1 MLIMIANVLDAEN
14 VQWLRDN
21 LAQVRYVDGRQT
33 AGREARL
40 VKRNDQ
46 VDRADPLL
54 ARMQDLVTDRLL
66 DHQLFRMAARPHLVR
81 PPLFSRY
88 EPGMAYGSHV
98 DDAIMGGMRTDLSV
112 TVFLSD
118 PEDYDGG
125 ELVIE
130 SAAGE
135 QDVKLAAGDAVVYPT
150 TFLHRVAPV
159 TKGERLAAVTWVRS
173 LVRDSAKREMLFDL
187 ETARH
192 ALFERL
198 GKTPELDLLAK
209 TQSNLLRRWAED

>member
-21 LAQVRYVDGRQT
+21 LAEVRYVDGRQT

-173 LVRDSAKREMLFDL
+173 LVRDAAKREMLFDL

>member
-130 SAAGE
+130 STAGE

-173 LVRDSAKREMLFDL
+173 LVRDSAKSEMLFDL

>member
-173 LVRDSAKREMLFDL
+173 LVRDAAKREMLFDL

-192 ALFERL
+192 SLFERL

>member
-1 MLIMIANVLDAEN
+1 MMIMIANVLDADN
-14 VQWLRDN
+14 LQWLRDN
-21 LAQVRYVDGRQT
+21 MRKTRYVDGRRT
-33 AGREARL
+33 AGREART
-40 VKRNDQ
+40 VKRNEQ
-46 VDRADPLL
+46 VDRGDPLL
-54 ARMQDLVTDRLL
+54 AEMQDLVVDRLL
-66 DHQLFRMAARPHLVR
+66 DNALFRMATRPHVVR

-88 EPGMAYGSHV
+88 DAGMAYGSHV
-98 DDAIMGGMRTDLSV
+98 DDAIMGGMRTDVSV
-112 TVFLSD
+112 TVFLSEPD
-118 PEDYDGG
+118 DYEGG

-135 QDVKLAAGDAVVYPT
+135 QDVKL
-150 TFLHRVAPV
+150 HRVAPV
-159 TKGERLAAVTWVRS
+159 VSGERLAAVTWVRS
-173 LVRDSAKREMLFDL
+173 LVRDADARELLFDL

>member
-1 MLIMIANVLDAEN
+1 MLIMIANVLDPN
-14 VQWLRDN
+14 NLRWLRKN
-21 LAQVRYVDGRQT
+21 LEQTRFVDGRQT
-33 AGREARL
+33 AGREARV
-40 VKRNDQ
+40 VKNNEQ
-46 VDRADPLL
+46 VDRGDPLL
-54 ARMQDLVTDRLL
+54 EEMQELVIDRLL
-66 DHQLFRMAARPHLVR
+66 ANPLFRMATRPHVVR

-88 EPGMAYGSHV
+88 EPGMEYGSHV
-98 DDAIMGGMRTDLSV
+98 DDAIMGGMRTDVSV
-112 TVFLSD
+112 TIFLSEPD
-118 PEDYDGG
+118 EYDGG

-135 QDVKLAAGDAVVYPT
+135 QDVKLAAGSAVLYPT
-150 TFLHRVAPV
+150 TSLHRVAPV
-159 TKGERLAAVTWVRS
+159 TRGERRAAVTWVRS
-173 LVRDSAKREMLFDL
+173 LVRDAGERELLFDL

>member
-1 MLIMIANVLDAEN
+1 MLIMIANVLDADN
-14 VQWLRDN
+14 LRSLRDK
-21 LAQVRYVDGRQT
+21 LDGMTHVDGRQT
-33 AGREARL
+33 AGREART
-40 VKRNDQ
+40 VKRNEQIDS
-46 VDRADPLL
+46 ADPQLSEL
-54 ARMQDLVTDRLL
+54 QDLVVDKLL
-66 DHQLFRMAARPHLVR
+66 DNRLFQMATRPHVVR

-88 EPGMAYGSHV
+88 APGMAYGSHV
-98 DDAIMGGMRTDLSV
+98 DDAMMGGMRTDLSV
-112 TVFLSD
+112 TIFLSEPD
-118 PEDYDGG
+118 EYDGG

-135 QDVKLAAGDAVVYPT
+135 QDVKLPAGSAVIYPT

-159 TKGERLAAVTWVRS
+159 VTGERRAAVTWVRS
-173 LVRDSAKREMLFDL
+173 LVRDAAARELLFDL

-192 ALFERL
+192 ALFEQL

>member
-1 MLIMIANVLDAEN
+1 MLIMIANVLDADDL
-14 VQWLRDN
+14 QRLRDN

-33 AGREARL
+33 AGREART
-40 VKRNDQ
+40 VKRNEQ
-46 VDRADPLL
+46 VDRSDAL
-54 ARMQDLVTDRLL
+54 AAEMQDLVTDRLL
-66 DHQLFRMAARPHLVR
+66 DNRLFRMATRPHVVR

-88 EPGMAYGSHV
+88 QPGMEYGAHV
-98 DDAIMGGMRTDLSV
+98 DDAIMGGMRTDVSV

-118 PEDYDGG
+118 PGDYEGG

-159 TKGERLAAVTWVRS
+159 TSGERLAAVTWVRS
-173 LVRDSAKREMLFDL
+173 LVRDAAARELLFDL
-187 ETARH
+187 ETARR
-192 ALFERL
+192 ALFDQL
-198 GKTPELDLLAK
+198 GKTAELDLLAK
-209 TQSNLLRRWAED
+209 TQSNLLRLWAED

>member
-1 MLIMIANVLDAEN
+1 MLIMIANVLDADDL
-14 VQWLRDN
+14 QRLRGN

-33 AGREARL
+33 AGREARTI
-40 VKRNDQ
+40 KRNEQ
-46 VDRADPLL
+46 VDRSDAL
-54 ARMQDLVTDRLL
+54 AAEMQDLVTDRLL
-66 DHQLFRMAARPHLVR
+66 DNRLFRMATRPHVVR

-88 EPGMAYGSHV
+88 QPGMEYGAHV
-98 DDAIMGGMRTDLSV
+98 DDAIMGGMRTDVSV

-118 PEDYDGG
+118 PGGYEGG

-159 TKGERLAAVTWVRS
+159 TSGERLAAVTWVRS
-173 LVRDSAKREMLFDL
+173 LVRDAAARELLFDL

-192 ALFERL
+192 ALFDQL

-209 TQSNLLRRWAED
+209 TQSNLLRLWAED

>member
-1 MLIMIANVLDAEN
+1 MLIMIANVLDADN
-14 VQWLRDN
+14 LRWLRNN
-21 LAQVRYVDGRQT
+21 LEQTRFVDGRQT
-33 AGREARL
+33 AGREARV
-40 VKRNDQ
+40 VKNNEQ
-46 VDRADPLL
+46 VDRGDPLL
-54 ARMQDLVTDRLL
+54 EEMQELVIDRLL
-66 DHQLFRMAARPHLVR
+66 TNALFRMATRPHVVR

-88 EPGMAYGSHV
+88 EPGMEYGSHV
-98 DDAIMGGMRTDLSV
+98 DDAIMGGMRTDVSV
-112 TVFLSD
+112 TIFLSEPD
-118 PEDYDGG
+118 EYDGG

-135 QDVKLAAGDAVVYPT
+135 QDVKLSAGSAVLYPT
-150 TFLHRVAPV
+150 TSLHRVAPV
-159 TKGERLAAVTWVRS
+159 SRGERRAAVTWVRS
-173 LVRDSAKREMLFDL
+173 LVRDAGERELLFDL

>member
-54 ARMQDLVTDRLL
+54 ARMQELVTDRLL

-159 TKGERLAAVTWVRS
+159 TKGERHAAVTWVRS
-173 LVRDSAKREMLFDL
+173 LVRDAAKREMLFDL
-187 ETARH
+187 ETARL

>member
-1 MLIMIANVLDAEN
+1 
-14 VQWLRDN
+14 
-21 LAQVRYVDGRQT
+21 
-33 AGREARL
+33 
-40 VKRNDQ
+40 
-46 VDRADPLL
+46 
-54 ARMQDLVTDRLL
+54 
-66 DHQLFRMAARPHLVR
+66 
-81 PPLFSRY
+81 
-88 EPGMAYGSHV
+88 
-98 DDAIMGGMRTDLSV
+98 MRTDLSV

-173 LVRDSAKREMLFDL
+173 LVRDAAKREMLFDL

>member
-173 LVRDSAKREMLFDL
+173 VVRDAAKREMLFDL
-187 ETARH
+187 ETTRH

>member
-1 MLIMIANVLDAEN
+1 MIANVLDADN
-14 VQWLRDN
+14 LRWLRNN
-21 LAQVRYVDGRQT
+21 LEQTRFVDGRQT
-33 AGREARL
+33 AGREARV
-40 VKRNDQ
+40 VKNNEQ
-46 VDRADPLL
+46 VDRGDPLL
-54 ARMQDLVTDRLL
+54 EEMQELVIDRLL
-66 DHQLFRMAARPHLVR
+66 TNALFRMATRPHVVR

-88 EPGMAYGSHV
+88 EPGMEYGSHV
-98 DDAIMGGMRTDLSV
+98 DDAIMGGMRTDVSV
-112 TVFLSD
+112 TIFLSEPD
-118 PEDYDGG
+118 EYDGG

-135 QDVKLAAGDAVVYPT
+135 QDVKLSAGSAVLYPT
-150 TFLHRVAPV
+150 TSLHRVAPV
-159 TKGERLAAVTWVRS
+159 SRGERRAAVTWVRS
-173 LVRDSAKREMLFDL
+173 LVRDAGERELLFDL

>member
-1 MLIMIANVLDAEN
+1 MLIMIANVLDADN
-14 VQWLRDN
+14 LQSLRDN
-21 LAQVRYVDGRQT
+21 LGKTRYVDGRRT
-33 AGREARL
+33 AGREARP
-40 VKRNDQ
+40 VKRNEQ

-54 ARMQDLVTDRLL
+54 ADMQDLVVDRLL
-66 DHQLFRMAARPHLVR
+66 ANPLFRMATRPHVVR

-98 DDAIMGGMRTDLSV
+98 DDAIMGGMRTDVSV
-112 TVFLSD
+112 TIFLSEPD
-118 PEDYDGG
+118 TYEGG

-150 TFLHRVAPV
+150 TALHRVAQV
-159 TKGERLAAVTWVRS
+159 VSGERLAAVTWVRS
-173 LVRDSAKREMLFDL
+173 LIRDADARELLFDL

-192 ALFERL
+192 ALFDRL

>member
-159 TKGERLAAVTWVRS
+159 TKGERHAAVTWVRS
-173 LVRDSAKREMLFDL
+173 LVRDAAKCEMLFDL

>member
-1 MLIMIANVLDAEN
+1 MLIMIANVLDAGD
-14 VQWLRDN
+14 LRTLRN
-21 LAQVRYVDGRQT
+21 KLEEVRYVDGRQT
-33 AGREARL
+33 AGREART
-40 VKRNDQ
+40 VKRNEQ
-46 VDRADPLL
+46 VDRADPVL
-54 ARMQDLVTDRLL
+54 AEMQGLVTDRLV
-66 DHQLFRMAARPHLVR
+66 DNRLFAMATRPHVVR

-112 TVFLSD
+112 TVFLSEPD
-118 PEDYDGG
+118 AYEGG

-130 SAAGE
+130 SAGGE
-135 QDVKLAAGDAVVYPT
+135 QDVKLPAGAAVVYPT

-159 TKGERLAAVTWVRS
+159 TAGERLAAVTWVRS
-173 LVRDSAKREMLFDL
+173 LVRDAAARELLFDL

>member
-1 MLIMIANVLDAEN
+1 MMIMIANVLDADN
-14 VQWLRDN
+14 LQWLRDN
-21 LAQVRYVDGRQT
+21 MRKTRYVDGRRT
-33 AGREARL
+33 AGREARP
-40 VKRNDQ
+40 VKRNEQ
-46 VDRADPLL
+46 VDRGDPLL
-54 ARMQDLVTDRLL
+54 AEMQDLVVDRLL
-66 DHQLFRMAARPHLVR
+66 DNALFRMATRPHVVR

-88 EPGMAYGSHV
+88 DAGMAYGSHV
-98 DDAIMGGMRTDLSV
+98 DDAIMGGMRTDVSV
-112 TVFLSD
+112 TVFLSE

-135 QDVKLAAGDAVVYPT
+135 QDVKLPAGSAVCYPT
-150 TFLHRVAPV
+150 TSLHRVAPV
-159 TKGERLAAVTWVRS
+159 VSGERLAAVTWVRS
-173 LVRDSAKREMLFDL
+173 LVRDADARELLFDL

>member
-1 MLIMIANVLDAEN
+1 MLIMIADIVDT
-14 VQWLRDN
+14 DN
-21 LAQVRYVDGRQT
+21 LKWLNDNLSKVRYVDGRQT
-33 AGREARL
+33 AGREART
-40 VKRNDQ
+40 VKLNEQ
-46 VDRADPLL
+46 VDRSDPLL
-54 ARMQDLVTDRLL
+54 SEMQDIVTDRLL
-66 DHQLFRMAARPHLVR
+66 HNRVFKMATRPHVVR

-88 EPGMAYGSHV
+88 EEGMAYGSHV

-112 TVFLSD
+112 TVFLSEPD
-118 PEDYDGG
+118 EYDGG

-135 QDVKLAAGDAVVYPT
+135 QEVKLAAGAAVIYPT
-150 TFLHRVAPV
+150 TSLHRVEPV
-159 TKGERLAAVTWVRS
+159 IRGERRAAVTWVRS
-173 LVRDSAKREMLFDL
+173 LVRDAAARELLFDL

-198 GKTPELDLLAK
+198 GKTSELDLLAK

>member
-1 MLIMIANVLDAEN
+1 MLIMIANVLDADDL
-14 VQWLRDN
+14 QRLRDN

-33 AGREARL
+33 AGREART
-40 VKRNDQ
+40 VKRNEQ
-46 VDRADPLL
+46 VDRSDAL
-54 ARMQDLVTDRLL
+54 AAEMQDLVTDRLL
-66 DHQLFRMAARPHLVR
+66 DNRLFRMATRPHVVR

-88 EPGMAYGSHV
+88 QSGMEYGAHV

-118 PEDYDGG
+118 PGDYEGG

-159 TKGERLAAVTWVRS
+159 TSGERLAAVTWVRS
-173 LVRDSAKREMLFDL
+173 LVRDAAARELLFDL

-192 ALFERL
+192 ALFDQL
-198 GKTPELDLLAK
+198 GKTAELDLLAK
-209 TQSNLLRRWAED
+209 TQSNLLRLWAED

>member
-54 ARMQDLVTDRLL
+54 ARIQDLVTDRLL

>member
-159 TKGERLAAVTWVRS
+159 TKGERHAAVTWVRS
-173 LVRDSAKREMLFDL
+173 LVRDAAKREMLFDL
-187 ETARH
+187 ETARL